1 MRKNMKLTGLAVCL
15 TCCAGFINAQEAY
28 EPQERQQQE
37 KHLPRK
43 VLNPEKVAIQMTEQ
57 MNKLLQLTDKQYKK
71 IYKLN
76 LKEQKAFFKA
86 MQNSD
91 DYRPPMGEGPGM
103 RGGRPPM
110 GGGQPPMMGEGG
122 FPGRMGGGPMMNR
135 DTNSADSQK
144 NSMRNG
150 RPNKIPHVKKLL
162 KEECTKIIILT
173 RVRIL
178 NKKISKTSHLICFYE
193 QRLFFIIF

>member
-1 MRKNMKLTGLAVCL
+1 
-15 TCCAGFINAQEAY
+15 
-28 EPQERQQQE
+28 
-37 KHLPRK
+37 
-43 VLNPEKVAIQMTEQ
+43 
-57 MNKLLQLTDKQYKK
+57 
-71 IYKLN
+71 
-76 LKEQKAFFKA
+76 

-144 NSMRNG
+144 KAAETKEK
-150 RPNKIPHVKKLL
+150 KIKK
-162 KEECTKIIILT
+162 ILT
-173 RVRIL
+173 KEQYEKWQAEQNSAR
-178 NKKISKTSHLICFYE
+178 KKAS
-193 QRLFFIIF
+193 QRRMHKDNHPDKGPECAQKNL

>member
-1 MRKNMKLTGLAVCL
+1 MRKNMKLIGLAVSL
-15 TCCAGFINAQEAY
+15 TCCAGFIDAQEAN

-37 KHLPRK
+37 KHLPRE
-43 VLNPEKVAIQMTEQ
+43 VLNPEKVATQMTEQ

-91 DYRPPMGEGPGM
+91 DYRPPMGEG
-103 RGGRPPM
+103 
-110 GGGQPPMMGEGG
+110 G
-122 FPGRMGGGPMMNR
+122 FPGRMGGGPMMSR

-144 NSMRNG
+144 KAAETKEK
-150 RPNKIPHVKKLL
+150 KIKK
-162 KEECTKIIILT
+162 ILT
-173 RVRIL
+173 KEQYEKWQAEQNSAR
-178 NKKISKTSHLICFYE
+178 KKASQRRMHKDNHPDKGPDFE
-193 QRLFFIIF
+193 QKNL

>member
-15 TCCAGFINAQEAY
+15 TCCAGFINAQEAN
-28 EPQERQQQE
+28 ELQERQQQE
-37 KHLPRK
+37 KHLPRE
-43 VLNPEKVAIQMTEQ
+43 VLNPEKVATQMTEQ

-103 RGGRPPM
+103 RGLHS
-110 GGGQPPMMGEGG
+110 
-122 FPGRMGGGPMMNR
+122 
-135 DTNSADSQK
+135 SA
-144 NSMRNG
+144 
-150 RPNKIPHVKKLL
+150 L
-162 KEECTKIIILT
+162 
-173 RVRIL
+173 
-178 NKKISKTSHLICFYE
+178 
-193 QRLFFIIF
+193 

>member
-1 MRKNMKLTGLAVCL
+1 MRKNMKLIGLAVCL
-15 TCCAGFINAQEAY
+15 TCCAGFIYAQEAY

-37 KHLPRK
+37 KHLPRE
-43 VLNPEKVAIQMTEQ
+43 VLNPEKVATQMTEQ

-110 GGGQPPMMGEGG
+110 MGEDG
-122 FPGRMGGGPMMNR
+122 FPGRMGGGPMMSR

-144 NSMRNG
+144 KAAETKEK
-150 RPNKIPHVKKLL
+150 KIKK
-162 KEECTKIIILT
+162 ILT
-173 RVRIL
+173 KEQYEKWQAEQNSAR
-178 NKKISKTSHLICFYE
+178 KKASQRRMHKDNHPDKGPDFE
-193 QRLFFIIF
+193 QKNL

>member
-1 MRKNMKLTGLAVCL
+1 MRKNMKWIGLIVCL
-15 TCCAGFINAQEAY
+15 LCCAGFANAQEAS
-28 EPQERQQQE
+28 ETQERRQQE
-37 KHLPRK
+37 KRLPRE
-43 VLNPEKVAIQMTEQ
+43 VLNPEKVAAQMTDQ
-57 MNKLLQLTDKQYKK
+57 MNKSLQLTDKQYKK

-91 DYRPPMGEGPGM
+91 DQRPPMGEGPGM

-122 FPGRMGGGPMMNR
+122 FPGRMGGGPMMSR

-144 NSMRNG
+144 KAAEAKEK
-150 RPNKIPHVKKLL
+150 KIKK
-162 KEECTKIIILT
+162 ILT
-173 RVRIL
+173 KEQY
-178 NKKISKTSHLICFYE
+178 KKWQAEQNATREKTPQRRMHKEIHSGENPDFE
-193 QRLFFIIF
+193 QKSL